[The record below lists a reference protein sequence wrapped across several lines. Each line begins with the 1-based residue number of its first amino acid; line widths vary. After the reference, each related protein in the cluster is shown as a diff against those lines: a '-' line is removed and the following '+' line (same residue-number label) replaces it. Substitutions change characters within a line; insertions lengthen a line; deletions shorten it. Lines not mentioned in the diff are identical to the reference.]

1 MKNTPVAMISVLAI
15 ICLVVSAIL
24 GFVNFLTEDKIA
36 EIAEAKVQAAMA
48 DIIPNATF
56 EQVDTTAY
64 PAVTKMYKATSNSG
78 EDAGVCIQLSST
90 GFAADIVLIVGVN
103 ADKTIAGVRITSIN
117 ETAGLGS
124 KANDPAWLGQ
134 FEGLTGKLNLVKN
147 SKIADTDVVAISG
160 ATVTS
165 TAVTKGVQIAI
176 DTAADF
182 LGGES
187 K

>member
-15 ICLVVSAIL
+15 ICFAVSALL

-56 EQVDTTAY
+56 EQVDSSAY

-78 EDAGVCIQLSST
+78 DNAGVCVQLSSS
-90 GFAADIVLIVGVN
+90 GFAADIVLIIGVN
-103 ADKTIAGVRITSIN
+103 ADKTVAGVRITSIA

-124 KANDPAWLGQ
+124 KANDPAWLSQ
-134 FEGLTGKLNLVKN
+134 FEGLTGTLNLVKN
-147 SKIADTDVVAISG
+147 SKTAETDVVAISG

-165 TAVTKGVQIAI
+165 TAVTKGVQAAI
-176 DTAADF
+176 DAAADY
-182 LGGES
+182 LGGG

>member
-15 ICLVVSAIL
+15 ICLAVSALL
-24 GFVNFLTEDKIA
+24 GFVNFLTEDTIA

-56 EQVDTTAY
+56 EQVDATAY
-64 PAVTKMYKATSNSG
+64 PAVTKMYKATSTSG
-78 EDAGVCIQLSST
+78 ENAGVCVQLSSS
-90 GFAADIVLIVGVN
+90 GFAADIVLIVGIN

-124 KANDPAWLGQ
+124 KANDPAWLSQ
-134 FEGLTGKLNLVKN
+134 FEGLTGTLNLVKN
-147 SKIADTDVVAISG
+147 SKTADNDVVAISG

-165 TAVTKGVQIAI
+165 TAVTKGVQTAL
-176 DTAADF
+176 DAAADY
-182 LGGES
+182 LGGG

>member
-15 ICLVVSAIL
+15 ICLAVSAVL
-24 GFVNFLTEDKIA
+24 GFVNFLTEDTIARIA
-36 EIAEAKVQAAMA
+36 EEKVQAAMA

-56 EQVDTTAY
+56 EAVDTTAY
-64 PAVTKMYKATSNSG
+64 PAVTKMYKATSTGG
-78 EDAGVCIQLSST
+78 EDAGVCVQLSSS

-124 KANDPAWLGQ
+124 KANNPAWLGQ
-134 FEGLTGKLNLVKN
+134 FEGLTGTLNLVKN
-147 SKIADTDVVAISG
+147 SKTGASDVVAISG

-165 TAVTKGVQIAI
+165 TAVTKGVQSAL
-176 DTAADF
+176 DAAADY
-182 LGGES
+182 LGGG